1 VALAAA
7 AAAVVCMRVE
17 QHKVRDPIATVG
29 VASWI
34 SRRRRWQGRIGDS
47 GGDPRGHC
55 KRVPSWHKNPCVSF
69 SLSCPVRGLGATF
82 QPATAVAALMG
93 VYMRFTP
100 LLPLIL
106 R

>member
-1 VALAAA
+1 
-7 AAAVVCMRVE
+7 MRVE

-29 VASWI
+29 VAAV
-34 SRRRRWQGRIGDS
+34 RAGFTVAGGGEQGHR
-47 GGDPRGHC
+47 

-93 VYMRFTP
+93 VYMRFTA

-106 R
+106 PWGCP